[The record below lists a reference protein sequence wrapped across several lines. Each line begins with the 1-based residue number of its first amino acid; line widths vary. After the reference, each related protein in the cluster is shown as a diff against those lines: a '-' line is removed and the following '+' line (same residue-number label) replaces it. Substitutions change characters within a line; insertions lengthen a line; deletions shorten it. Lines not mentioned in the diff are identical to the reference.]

1 MTAKEGRIHGTDRL
15 KAIVVE
21 SNSVKSAML
30 EKCSLSFDQI
40 ASAFITSLGQGNKVL
55 LCGNGGSA
63 SDAQHVA
70 SELVGRFQ
78 RNRRGL
84 PAIALTTDGAMMT
97 SISNDFG
104 YEKVFSRQ
112 VEALAEEG
120 DIVVGISTSGA
131 SASIL
136 QAMKSARMCG
146 AVTVGMTGQSGGKL
160 KDVTDF
166 CLCVPS
172 TNTARIQEAHI
183 TIWHA
188 LCEIVEET
196 LFSG

>member
-1 MTAKEGRIHGTDRL
+1 MTAKEGCTNSTERL
-15 KAIVVE
+15 KAIVAE
-21 SNSVKSAML
+21 SNSVKSAVL
-30 EKCSLSFDQI
+30 EQCSLSFDQV

-104 YEKVFSRQ
+104 YDKVFSRQ
-112 VEALAEEG
+112 VEALAVEG
-120 DIVVGISTSGA
+120 DIVVGISTSGE
-131 SASIL
+131 SPSIL

-146 AVTVGMTGQSGGKL
+146 AVTIGITGQSGGKL
-160 KDVTDF
+160 KDITDF

>member
-30 EKCSLSFDQI
+30 EQCSLSFEQI

-120 DIVVGISTSGA
+120 DIVVGISTSGE

>member
-1 MTAKEGRIHGTDRL
+1 MSINGGDNHNAERL
-15 KAIVVE
+15 KAIVLE
-21 SNSVKSAML
+21 SNSVKCAVVEQCSPSFSQIVSAL
-30 EKCSLSFDQI
+30 ISSL
-40 ASAFITSLGQGNKVL
+40 TSGNKVL

-84 PAIALTTDGAMMT
+84 PAIALTTDGALMT

-104 YEKVFSRQ
+104 YDKVFSRQ
-112 VEALAEEG
+112 VEALAEKG
-120 DIVVGISTSGA
+120 DIVVGISTSGE
-131 SASIL
+131 SPSIL
-136 QAMKSARMCG
+136 NAMRAAQNCG
-146 AVTVGMTGQSGGKL
+146 AVAIGITGQTGGKL
-160 KDVTDF
+160 KDSTDI